1 MKRVL
6 SGLIISIVALLPS
19 AAIAQ
24 QFEVMGYDNAFLGA
38 VINGLEENSICNQF
52 TYGSQFT
59 ESIFNRF
66 GVYGGQTSPY
76 GAYNPSAEKPPVL
89 LKDGEFVAFIS
100 KNRQFKHR
108 IDPDTFFSK
117 ACMH

>member
-1 MKRVL
+1 MKIL
-6 SGLIISIVALLPS
+6 TGLIVGIAVLLPS
-19 AAIAQ
+19 VATAQ
-24 QFEVMGYDNAFLGA
+24 QFEVMGYDSAFLGA
-38 VINGLEENSICNQF
+38 VINGLDENSICNSF

-76 GAYNPSAEKPPVL
+76 GAYNPNAEKPPIL
-89 LKDGEFVAFIS
+89 LKDGKFVAFIS
-100 KNRQFKHR
+100 KNRRLKHR

-117 ACMH
+117 ACMQ